1 MDKFS
6 GELLRFSRIGQSR
19 YSFVLRGVENG
30 HQIDRRFVTH
40 PNSTTHNAVEWEFG
54 KTFDVEH
61 EGRSAI
67 ITHYSV

>member
-1 MDKFS
+1 MQKFS
-6 GELLRFSRIGQSR
+6 GMLLRFSRINNGR
-19 YSFVLRGVENG
+19 YSFVLRGVEDG

-40 PNSTTHNAVEWEFG
+40 PESTSHRLVEWEIG

-61 EGRSAI
+61 EGRKAV